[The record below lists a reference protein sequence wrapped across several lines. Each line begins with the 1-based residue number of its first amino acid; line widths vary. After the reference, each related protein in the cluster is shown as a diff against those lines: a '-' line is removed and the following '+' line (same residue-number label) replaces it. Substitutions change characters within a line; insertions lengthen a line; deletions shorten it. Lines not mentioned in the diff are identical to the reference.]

1 MVYCDESGMDNNEQ
15 YDYAYSPI
23 GQIFHSS
30 KLGHKT
36 QRISMIACLANKVL
50 FSPFMFEGHC
60 NTQVFER
67 YIENIVIPNLKPKQV
82 LIIDN
87 ASFHKSKN
95 IQDMI
100 EHAGCRLLFLPPY
113 SPDLNPIEKY
123 WFKLKTKIKKW
134 IRDKK
139 ESLSRSMEQVLKHSS
154 AC

>member
-1 MVYCDESGMDNNEQ
+1 MDNNEQ
-15 YDYAYSPI
+15 YDYVYSPA
-23 GQIFHSS
+23 GQIFHSC

-36 QRISMIACLANKVL
+36 ERISMIACLADKVL
-50 FSPFMFEGHC
+50 FSPFMFRGHC
-60 NTQVFER
+60 NTQVFEC
-67 YIENIVIPNLKPKQV
+67 YIENIVLPNLKLDQV

-87 ASFHKSKN
+87 ASFHKSKK
-95 IQDMI
+95 IQDLVQK
-100 EHAGCRLLFLPPY
+100 AGCRLLFLPPY

-139 ESLSRSMEQVLKHSS
+139 ESLFRSMEQVLKHSS